1 MWLPKWMKDSWKE
14 FDEREQKLAD
24 NNAALAIKFEVDWD
38 KVKTINDIKAILNL
52 SKAVPQDISIAKIN
66 QKRPD
71 IMKYFKRK

>member
-1 MWLPKWMKDSWKE
+1 MWLPKWMKDSWEE

-24 NNAALAIKFEVDWD
+24 NNAALAIKFEVDWT

-52 SKAVPQDISIAKIN
+52 TRAVAKDISIDKIN
-66 QKRPD
+66 QERPD